1 MTASGARGSSDV
13 ARVPRPSVL
22 ARWLVGRGV
31 SHRAFLRTMKVV
43 ENGIVNDESKTYLDQ
58 HDEPITPIC
67 LSDAQCSRLI
77 QEVPRHSRTRSAR
90 AKPTRSR

>member
-1 MTASGARGSSDV
+1 M
-13 ARVPRPSVL
+13 
-22 ARWLVGRGV
+22 LVGRGV

-67 LSDAQCSRLI
+67 LSDVQCDRLMT
-77 QEVPRHSRTRSAR
+77 EVPCHSRMRSAR

>member
-1 MTASGARGSSDV
+1 MTVVSCKGWR
-13 ARVPRPSVL
+13 
-22 ARWLVGRGV
+22 VGRGV

-67 LSDAQCSRLI
+67 LSDASRLNA
-77 QEVPRHSRTRSAR
+77 EVSPRALAYLR
-90 AKPTRSR
+90 ALEP